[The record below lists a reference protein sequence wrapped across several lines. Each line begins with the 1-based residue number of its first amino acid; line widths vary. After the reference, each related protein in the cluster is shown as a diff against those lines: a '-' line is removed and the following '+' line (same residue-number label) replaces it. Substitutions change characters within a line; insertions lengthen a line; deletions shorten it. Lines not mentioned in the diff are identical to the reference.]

1 MATPRAQ
8 VLSSIWKDGS
18 FDGKVVFATGGAG
31 SLVSV
36 QVRALV
42 QLGANACIIGRNVAK
57 TERVAAELATTRPG
71 AKVLGFGAV
80 DVRKPQDLEKAVAR
94 CVQALGSIDFVIAGA
109 AGNFLAPIEQISYN
123 AFKSVIDI
131 DLIGSWNTLKATL
144 PELTKSAQKYK
155 SDGKQSTASGT
166 GGRIIFISATLG
178 YTGNQLMTHAVV
190 AKAGVDALSVQ
201 AAIEYGPRGIT
212 SNVLAPGAIL
222 GTEGIARLISDSTQG
237 YNGRDVPSG
246 RLGHVKDIAD
256 ATIYLFSDA
265 GNYVNGETLVVDGG
279 AWHTAAANTAEDFAY
294 PDFLLSGEKVQTWV
308 SRRKG
313 KL

>member
-1 MATPRAQ
+1 MAIPKAQ
-8 VLSSIWKDGS
+8 VLSSIWRDGS

-36 QVRALV
+36 QVQALV

-57 TERVAAELATTRPG
+57 TERVAAELSATRPG

-131 DLIGSWNTLKATL
+131 DLMGSWNTLKATL
-144 PELTKSAQKYK
+144 PELTKSAQKYR

-178 YTGNQLMTHAVV
+178 YMGNQLMTHAVV

-201 AAIEYGPRGIT
+201 TAIEYGPRGIT
-212 SNVLAPGAIL
+212 SNVIAPGAII
-222 GTEGIARLISDSTQG
+222 GTEGTARLISDSRG
-237 YNGRDVPSG
+237 NAGRDVPSG
-246 RLGHVKDIAD
+246 RMGHVKDISD

-279 AWHTAAANTAEDFAY
+279 AWHTAAFNTAESFAY
-294 PDFLLSGEKVQTWV
+294 PDFLLSGEKVQTWAA
-308 SRRKG
+308 KHNA